1 MGPQNRGGARRDV
14 PGRARV
20 IRSGGNAAGL
30 RRRRFGWT
38 GGLLCAGRGKAY
50 PAVAGWHRG
59 DGCRF
64 GRRAAGPGRPTVV
77 AGRSPFDRTCARAG
91 AGPARLES
99 DRGPANA
106 AGRGHRRSGGLTGS
120 PGRGGRAV
128 INGHLCQ
135 CQCLQPCRPFCVLTM
150 IDSLAT
156 AFAFE
161 TVVPVPAR
169 SDRPLGGGAMTA
181 LPVVGAV
188 LGALAAA
195 VTWAS
200 ALAFGSGNPLT
211 GLLAV
216 AALLAATRGLHI
228 DGVADP
234 ADGLGC
240 YGPPER
246 ALQVMRDG
254 STGPFGV
261 ATVVLVIVLQGLAF
275 SALCA
280 AGIVVAVCA
289 GRVAAVLACRR
300 TVPAAPGSRLGAL
313 VVGTQPAPVVAAW
326 VVVLLAASSAA
337 GRHPW
342 QGPVA
347 VVVSL
352 ACAVLLVRHCVCRFG
367 GVNGDVL
374 GAAIELTTTVT
385 AVVLAALLRF

>member
-1 MGPQNRGGARRDV
+1 
-14 PGRARV
+14 
-20 IRSGGNAAGL
+20 
-30 RRRRFGWT
+30 
-38 GGLLCAGRGKAY
+38 
-50 PAVAGWHRG
+50 
-59 DGCRF
+59 
-64 GRRAAGPGRPTVV
+64 
-77 AGRSPFDRTCARAG
+77 
-91 AGPARLES
+91 
-99 DRGPANA
+99 
-106 AGRGHRRSGGLTGS
+106 
-120 PGRGGRAV
+120 
-128 INGHLCQ
+128 
-135 CQCLQPCRPFCVLTM
+135 M

-228 DGVADP
+228 DGVADT

-261 ATVVLVIVLQGLAF
+261 ASVVLVITLQGLAF

-280 AGIVVAVCA
+280 AAIVVAVSA

-300 TVPAAPGSRLGAL
+300 SLPAAQGSTLGRPGRRH
-313 VVGTQPAPVVAAW
+313 PVRAGGRGLDRRAARG
-326 VVVLLAASSAA
+326 VPGGRSAA
-337 GRHPW
+337 VAGPGGGAGRARLRR
-342 QGPVA
+342 GA
-347 VVVSL
+347 GRAL
-352 ACAVLLVRHCVCRFG
+352 CAPFRRHQR
-367 GVNGDVL
+367 
-374 GAAIELTTTVT
+374 
-385 AVVLAALLRF
+385 